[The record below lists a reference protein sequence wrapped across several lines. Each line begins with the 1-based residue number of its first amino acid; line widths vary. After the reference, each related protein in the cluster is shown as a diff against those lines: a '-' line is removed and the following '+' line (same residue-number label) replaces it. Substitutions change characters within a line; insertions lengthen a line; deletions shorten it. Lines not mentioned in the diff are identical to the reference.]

1 MTKNDDRSGLRRSL
15 GLALLVFYGLGIIIG
30 AGVYVAVGDVVEA
43 AGPLAASS
51 FVLAGVIATLTA
63 LSYAELGARF
73 PEAAGAAAYVKEAF
87 LSDRFSILTGAVVA
101 IVVLIS
107 AATIARGTAG
117 YAQTFIALPDWLIAG
132 VLVIAFTAVACLG
145 VRDSTRMAAIM
156 TIIELAGLGIVI
168 AAGSSS
174 LSNLGNA
181 TTNLLPVDASDW
193 TKVLAGAFVAFFA
206 FTGFE
211 NLANMAEEAK
221 NVVRTIPLA
230 ILISLGISTTV
241 YVAVA
246 LVVLAVV
253 PIEEIVT
260 SPAPLLL
267 VITGEREGISRGFS
281 AVALVAV
288 SNGVLIQILV
298 LARLLYGMARRSLLP
313 GWLSEVSAFQVPLRA
328 TVIAGTLI
336 LVSTLVLPF
345 HALLRI
351 STTLTILLF
360 VLVNLALCRL
370 HYLQPAHQ
378 LAFKVPVWVPYLA
391 AMSNLLLVA
400 AQFY

>member
-1 MTKNDDRSGLRRSL
+1 MTKDDDRSGLRRSL

-30 AGVYVAVGDVVEA
+30 AGVYVAVGDVVKA

-87 LSDRFSILTGAVVA
+87 LSDRFSTLTGVVVA

-117 YAQTFIALPDWLIAG
+117 YAQTFVALPEWLIAG
-132 VLVIAFTAVACLG
+132 ALVIAFTGVACLG
-145 VRDSTRMAAIM
+145 VRDSTRMAAVM
-156 TIIELAGLGIVI
+156 TIVELAGLGVVI
-168 AAGSSS
+168 AVGSSS
-174 LSNLGNA
+174 LPNLVNA
-181 TTNLLPVDASDW
+181 TTNLVPVDANDW
-193 TKVLAGAFVAFFA
+193 TRVLAGAFVAFFA

-221 NVVRTIPLA
+221 NVARTIPLA
-230 ILISLGISTTV
+230 ILISLGISTTI

-253 PIEEIVT
+253 PLEEIVT
-260 SPAPLLL
+260 SAAPLLL
-267 VITGEREGISRGFS
+267 VITGEREGISRAFS

-313 GWLSEVSAFQVPLRA
+313 EWLSRVSGVQVPLRA
-328 TVIAGTLI
+328 TMVAGTLI
-336 LVSTLVLPF
+336 LISTLALPF
-345 HALLRI
+345 HTLLRV

-370 HYLQPAHQ
+370 HYLQPAHH
-378 LAFKVPVWVPYLA
+378 LTFRVPVWVPYLA
-391 AMSNLLLVA
+391 TLSNVLLIA
-400 AQFY
+400 AQFF

>member
-43 AGPLAASS
+43 AGPLAVFS

-87 LSDRFSILTGAVVA
+87 LSDRFSILTGVVVA

-117 YAQTFIALPDWLIAG
+117 YAQTFIGLPDWLIAG
-132 VLVIAFTAVACLG
+132 ALVIAFTAVACLG

-193 TKVLAGAFVAFFA
+193 SKVLAGAFVAFFA

-230 ILISLGISTTV
+230 ILISLGISTAV

-370 HYLQPAHQ
+370 HYLQPARH

-391 AMSNLLLVA
+391 TLSNILLVA
-400 AQFY
+400 AQFF

>member
-1 MTKNDDRSGLRRSL
+1 MTKDDDRSGLRRSL

-132 VLVIAFTAVACLG
+132 ALVIAFTAVACLG